1 MLIDFTLNNR
11 HIKLNTDPGRKL
23 SDVLRKEFGYYSVNE
38 CCNTG
43 RCGGCTVLRNN
54 LPVPA
59 CMISMFSVKGSEI
72 FTFEWIEQTKEYDTI
87 SKVLDA
93 YGCRFCDFC
102 HSGKMITIY
111 AYLKSNPKPEKY
123 DILEAMSGNSC
134 SCTDLQSIADGIRL
148 AASAI
153 KRGKSVAGRHR

>member
-1 MLIDFTLNNR
+1 MIIEFKLNNR
-11 HIKLNTDPGRKL
+11 NIKLNTDPGKKL

-59 CMISMFSVKGSEI
+59 CMISMFSVSNSEI
-72 FTFEWIEQTKEYDTI
+72 YTYEWIEETPEFEI
-87 SKVLDA
+87 VSKVLDA

-102 HSGKMITIY
+102 HNGKMITIY
-111 AYLKSNPKPEKY
+111 AFLKSNTKPEKK

-134 SCTDLQSIADGIRL
+134 SCTDHNSMTEGIRL

-153 KRGKSVAGRHR
+153 KRGKNGSGKK